1 MLFAFGEFEL
11 DVAFCE
17 LRRTGERIPLQP
29 KVLDTL
35 RYLIEHRDHVVSKQ
49 ELLDAL
55 WDGQHLNDIAVPWSV
70 SHARRALQQRRSDK
84 HPIETVRGRGYR
96 FVTPVR
102 VVLES
107 SSAEPNGSRAA
118 AGAESVRANRG
129 EPFVGRGEV
138 MAQLTGALLA
148 ARSGSGSLWLLTG
161 EAGIGKTRC
170 ATEFARMVR
179 RSGLS
184 VWAGRCAEAGGA
196 PAFWPWIQ
204 ILRESSLDATLGDSE
219 RCEVDVLLRRLVP
232 TELDLADAPR
242 PAMLAPAADASRF
255 WLLERLCRCLRK
267 TAEKRA
273 RLVILDDLHCADDGS
288 LEALALLS
296 TELVQS
302 KMLVIGTA
310 RDPVVTDGEGRE
322 TTQTGRLR
330 RCERIALSGLG
341 PTEVESY
348 MLEVTG
354 RTGTPELA
362 RAVHS
367 KTAGNPLFLRE
378 AVSLVS
384 ALQSRAGD
392 VRPEDV
398 KLPEVA
404 KGFLRDRLAILDEAT
419 REILDAACVIGE
431 EFDMVVLARV
441 TGLALEHALAGVDV
455 AVRARFLSRHADS
468 GKYGFVHGLIREI
481 LYDALSNA
489 RRIGLHEKIALAL
502 SSLAAVEPRLNE
514 LAFHF
519 HRALPAH
526 HEQALHYS
534 RLAGNASLQVF
545 AHREAAEF
553 YSWALAALRC
563 CPVADARTTCELLLA
578 SAIALRRPG
587 RVNESLEH
595 CRRAL
600 ELARREGFAEL
611 LVEAA
616 QLMRPTVSMAPLP
629 DPLVLEALE
638 HALQLL
644 PPEATA
650 ARAQT
655 YGQLACIPPY
665 SNDVK
670 RSQELSERAVS
681 LARETGRT
689 ELLLEA
695 LSSRFHGLSGPDTID
710 ELLGVSDEVLRLDAA
725 SRSWWSADAFFARY
739 HALLQR
745 GDMVAAQRALE
756 AFGQTARAL
765 RVDEAVWQYERL
777 RAQQRFQAGELEQ
790 AEARFHELARE
801 SRELSL
807 GYGPFFYGS
816 QLNALSR
823 ERTGRSLPRMFDQ
836 TDAAWKLVEI
846 VPSYQ
851 AERIIYLIEVH
862 SLDEA
867 RVAFSALAKNGF
879 ANVTRN
885 GSYLFT
891 LAKLAT
897 SATLLANKEPAS
909 ALYERLRPY
918 PNYNAVNG
926 LTFCLGS
933 VSHFLGVLAG
943 FLERPAQA
951 EAHFEEALVMNERIG
966 YEPQILRTQLAL
978 AAMLERTPSKARRER
993 AKRLVAN
1000 VRTRADELGMSALA
1014 AEAADFGEANEIE
1027 LRPGVNARAGRS

>member
-17 LRRTGERIPLQP
+17 LRRTGARIQLQP

-55 WDGQHLNDIAVPWSV
+55 WDGQQLNDIAVPWSV

-84 HPIETVRGRGYR
+84 QPIETVRGRGYR

-102 VVLES
+102 VVVD
-107 SSAEPNGSRAA
+107 SAAAQTNGSHARL
-118 AGAESVRANRG
+118 GAESVRPSRG
-129 EPFVGRGEV
+129 EPFVGRGEI
-138 MAQLTGALLA
+138 MAQLTGALTA

-184 VWAGRCAEAGGA
+184 VWTGRCVEAGGG

-204 ILRESSLDATLGDSE
+204 ILRESSADASLGDSE
-219 RCEVDVLLRRLVP
+219 RAEVDLLLRRLVP
-232 TELDLADAPR
+232 TELDLADVPR
-242 PAMLAPAADASRF
+242 PAMLAPSDASRF

-273 RLVILDDLHCADDGS
+273 RLVVLDDLHCADDGS

-296 TELVQS
+296 TELLQS
-302 KMLVIGTA
+302 KMLVVGTA
-310 RDPVVTDGEGRE
+310 RDPVVADADGSEKSL
-322 TTQTGRLR
+322 TGRLR
-330 RCERIALSGLG
+330 RCVRVALSGLG
-341 PTEVESY
+341 PTEIESY

-354 RTGTPELA
+354 RTGTPELT

-384 ALQSRAGD
+384 AHQSRGGD
-392 VRPEDV
+392 IRPEDV

-404 KGFLRDRLAILDEAT
+404 KGFLRDRLAILDEPT

-431 EFDMVVLARV
+431 EFDMLVLTRA
-441 TGLALEHALAGVDV
+441 TGLAPDQLLAGLDG
-455 AVRARFLSRHADS
+455 AVRARFLSRHPDT
-468 GKYGFVHGLIREI
+468 GRYGFVHGLIREI
-481 LYDALSNA
+481 LHDALSNA
-489 RRIGLHEKIALAL
+489 RRVGLHEKIALAL
-502 SSLAAVEPRLNE
+502 ESLAAVEPRLNE

-519 HRALPAH
+519 HHALPAH
-526 HEQALHYS
+526 YEQALHYS
-534 RLAGNASLQVF
+534 RLAGNASMQVF
-545 AHREAAEF
+545 AHREAAQF
-553 YSWALAALRC
+553 YAWALAAQRC
-563 CPVADARTTCELLLA
+563 APLADARTTCELLLA

-587 RVNESLEH
+587 RVGESLEQ

-600 ELARREGFAEL
+600 ALARREGFADL

-644 PPEATA
+644 PSEATA

-665 SNDVK
+665 SNDVQ
-670 RSQELSERAVS
+670 RSQELSERAVF

-689 ELLLEA
+689 DLLLEA

-725 SRSWWSADAFFARY
+725 SRSWWSADAFYARY

-756 AFGQTARAL
+756 AFGQTARVL
-765 RVDEAVWQYERL
+765 RVGEAVWQYERL
-777 RAQQRFQAGELEQ
+777 RAQQRFQAGELER
-790 AEARFHELARE
+790 AAVRFHELARE
-801 SRELSL
+801 SRELCL

-816 QLNALSR
+816 QLNELSR
-823 ERTGRSLPRMFDQ
+823 ERTGRLLARMFDH

-851 AERIIYLIEVH
+851 AERISYLIEVA

-867 RVAFSALAKNGF
+867 RVAFSALAQNDF
-879 ANVTRN
+879 AGVTGN

-891 LAKLAT
+891 LSKLAM
-897 SATLLANKEPAS
+897 AAPLLANKEAAS
-909 ALYERLRPY
+909 ALYDRLRAY
-918 PNYNAVNG
+918 PHYNPANG

-933 VSHFLGVLAG
+933 VSYFLGVLAR
-943 FLERPAQA
+943 FLGRPAPA

-966 YEPQILRTQLAL
+966 YEPQLLRTQLAL
-978 AAMLERTPSKARRER
+978 AGMLARTPSRARRER
-993 AKRLVAN
+993 AAELVSN
-1000 VRTRADELGMSALA
+1000 VRARAAELGMSALQSE
-1014 AEAADFGEANEIE
+1014 AEGFDQTNAIE
-1027 LRPGVNARAGRS
+1027 LRPSVNARAGRS